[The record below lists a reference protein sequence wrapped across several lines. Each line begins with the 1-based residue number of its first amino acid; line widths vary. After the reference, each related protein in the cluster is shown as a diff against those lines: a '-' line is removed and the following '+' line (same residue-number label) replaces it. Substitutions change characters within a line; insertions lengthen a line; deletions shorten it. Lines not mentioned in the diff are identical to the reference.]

1 MIMGPHWIKQ
11 WIADLAALNDQFRDD
26 EGKIDFEALGRE
38 EYAFRTALITCKFS
52 KSDRAKET
60 YMRAKTAYD
69 ASVANGSKGGR
80 PRKNKDTTADGDT
93 REDSHDGKSGTSAN
107 HSATTTCT
115 IITDVQKRTGGH
127 SPSSQSPSSRPPVR
141 TSRRIPRPRSFDEV
155 VEFADHEGLDYDD
168 VRLWWERNFVERPG
182 CDKDGVVF
190 DNWKGALI
198 NACKAEERKRNGENK
213 T

>member
-1 MIMGPHWIKQ
+1 MNGPHWIKQ
-11 WIADLAALNDQFRDD
+11 WIADLALLNDQFRNED
-26 EGKIDFEALGRE
+26 GSVDFSALGRE
-38 EYAFRTALITCKFS
+38 EYQFRMALITRKFS
-52 KSDRAKET
+52 NSERAKDIFEK
-60 YMRAKTAYD
+60 AKAAYD
-69 ASVANGSKGGR
+69 ASVANGKKGGR
-80 PRKNKDTTADGDT
+80 PPKFND
-93 REDSHDGKSGTSAN
+93 
-107 HSATTTCT
+107 
-115 IITDVQKRTGGH
+115 QKRTGGH

-190 DNWKGALI
+190 ENWKGALI

>member
-38 EYAFRTALITCKFS
+38 EYAFRTALITCKFL

-69 ASVANGSKGGR
+69 ASVANGKKGGR
-80 PRKNKDTTADGDT
+80 PPKFNDQV
-93 REDSHDGKSGTSAN
+93 
-107 HSATTTCT
+107 TTTRGKGT
-115 IITDVQKRTGGH
+115 TTSSPSISTEDQKRTGGH
-127 SPSSQSPSSRPPVR
+127 SPLSQSPSSRPPVR

-155 VEFADHEGLDYDD
+155 VEFADKEGLDYDD

-190 DNWKGALI
+190 ENWKGALI